1 MEEGVKMLIK
11 HICNQ
16 DSQIYV
22 QVDSD
27 ADGYTS
33 AAVLLNYLHQWVP
46 SMVDVKVSYG
56 FHSGKAH
63 GINLGLIP
71 EGTSL
76 VIAPDSS
83 SSDFDIHE
91 ELYRKGI
98 DVLVID
104 HHKAEKISEYAC
116 VINNQLC
123 DYPTKSLSGVGM
135 VYKFC
140 QYLDTLIN
148 QNLADD
154 YLDLVAV
161 GMVADMMSL
170 KDCETHHLIKEG
182 LQNIRN
188 PFVAELIDANSFVIG
203 DEITPIGIAFG
214 VAPQINAITRVGTEQ
229 EKRTLFEAMLEWKAY
244 ESIPSTKRGCKGQF
258 EKRVDQAI
266 RNCTNV
272 KNKQTKLRDQSLEA
286 IEILIDKNNLLEH
299 QILLIK
305 LEEISIDR
313 NLSGLIANELSDK
326 YQHPT
331 MILSK
336 YILADEETGVETI
349 MWEGSARGV
358 NGSRLED
365 LRKLVRDSG
374 LAYLA
379 EGHPNAF
386 GVGFFDNNIEAF
398 LNYSDSILAEIDF
411 SPCYKVDFVYSAN
424 ELKPKEIIEIGDA
437 KSLWGQDI
445 SEPYIIIKN
454 IKITKENLF
463 LMKRGVMKITLPN
476 GVDCIKFK
484 SNEEEY
490 DKLYS
495 DSGCV
500 FITALG
506 RCSTNYFAGRITPQ
520 IKIEKYEIENGFKY
534 NF

>member
-1 MEEGVKMLIK
+1 MLIK
-11 HICNQ
+11 HIANPK
-16 DSQIYV
+16 SKIFVQI
-22 QVDSD
+22 DSD

-33 AAVLLNYLHQWVP
+33 AAVLLNYLHRWVP
-46 SMVDVKVSYG
+46 SIVDTKVSYG
-56 FHSGKAH
+56 FHKGKSH
-63 GINLGLIP
+63 GINPAKVPLG
-71 EGTSL
+71 TTL

-83 SSDFDIHE
+83 SSDFDIHK
-91 ELYRKGI
+91 ELSEQGI

-140 QYLDTLIN
+140 QYLDKITN
-148 QNLADD
+148 QNFADD

-161 GMVADMMSL
+161 GLVADMMSL
-170 KDCETHHLIKEG
+170 KDFETHHLIKKG
-182 LQNIRN
+182 LLELRN
-188 PFVAELIDANSFVIG
+188 PFLVELVDTNSFVIG
-203 DEITPIGIAFG
+203 DEVTPIGIAFG
-214 VAPQINAITRVGTEQ
+214 VAPQINAITRVGVEV

-313 NLSGLIANELSDK
+313 NLSGLIANEISDK

-336 YILADEETGVETI
+336 YTIEDTETGAEAI
-349 MWEGSARGV
+349 CWEGSARGV
-358 NGSRLED
+358 SGSKLED
-365 LRKLVRDSG
+365 LRQLVRKSG

-386 GVGFFDNNIEAF
+386 GVGFFDNNIDAF
-398 LNYSDSILAEIDF
+398 LTYSDAALSGMDF
-411 SPCYKVDFVYSAN
+411 SPCYKVDFVYNSN
-424 ELKPKEIIEIGDA
+424 DIIPKEIIEIGDA
-437 KSLWGQDI
+437 KELWGQDI
-445 SEPYIIIKN
+445 SEPYVIVKN
-454 IKITKENLF
+454 IKVSKENLF

-484 SNEEEY
+484 SSEEEY

-500 FITALG
+500 FITILG